1 MLIVELFKDQI
12 HVEKDNL
19 PSWALSCLEDMDSI
33 VIAKLGVCLSIYIY
47 LFLRVT
53 KFEMRINIIKI
64 EKCNRKGEITYSR
77 ITQDTP
83 THFFNSKQNLMI
95 PNVNID
101 TTESIQGKLIEEN
114 VVESSTQIPSQLEYL
129 EFNSLL

>member
-47 LFLRVT
+47 IYIYLF
-53 KFEMRINIIKI
+53 FA
-64 EKCNRKGEITYSR
+64 CN
-77 ITQDTP
+77 
-83 THFFNSKQNLMI
+83 
-95 PNVNID
+95 
-101 TTESIQGKLIEEN
+101 
-114 VVESSTQIPSQLEYL
+114 
-129 EFNSLL
+129 

>member
-64 EKCNRKGEITYSR
+64 EKCNRKGEIMCSR

-83 THFFNSKQNLMI
+83 THFISLF
-95 PNVNID
+95 PNKI
-101 TTESIQGKLIEEN
+101 L
-114 VVESSTQIPSQLEYL
+114 
-129 EFNSLL
+129 

>member
-33 VIAKLGVCLSIYIY
+33 IIAKLGVCLSIYLYIYVY

-64 EKCNRKGEITYSR
+64 EKCIRKGEITYSR

-83 THFFNSKQNLMI
+83 THFF
-95 PNVNID
+95 
-101 TTESIQGKLIEEN
+101 
-114 VVESSTQIPSQLEYL
+114 
-129 EFNSLL
+129 

>member
-47 LFLRVT
+47 IYIFFLRVT
-53 KFEMRINIIKI
+53 KFEMRINIINI
-64 EKCNRKGEITYSR
+64 EKCNRKGEIMCSR
-77 ITQDTP
+77 ITQDAP
-83 THFFNSKQNLMI
+83 THFFSLF
-95 PNVNID
+95 PNKI
-101 TTESIQGKLIEEN
+101 L
-114 VVESSTQIPSQLEYL
+114 
-129 EFNSLL
+129 

>member
-47 LFLRVT
+47 LLQ
-53 KFEMRINIIKI
+53 NHPNSSLQIILYK
-64 EKCNRKGEITYSR
+64 
-77 ITQDTP
+77 
-83 THFFNSKQNLMI
+83 
-95 PNVNID
+95 
-101 TTESIQGKLIEEN
+101 
-114 VVESSTQIPSQLEYL
+114 
-129 EFNSLL
+129 